1 MNTDKIIQE
10 LYQLLEKPPEDVAAK
25 SRLLS
30 LTRSI
35 TNNEIQSDKDCKC
48 FIDELIAIRDFTID
62 QVIATNLH
70 FMIMTLS
77 SKGITA

>member
-1 MNTDKIIQE
+1 MNTEKIIHE
-10 LYQLLEKPPEDVAAK
+10 LYQLIKKPPEDVAAK

-30 LTRSI
+30 LTHSI
-35 TNNEIQSDKDCKC
+35 TKNDIRSDKGCKC
-48 FIDELIAIRDFTID
+48 IIDELIAIRDFTID

>member
-1 MNTDKIIQE
+1 MNTDEIIHE

-25 SRLLS
+25 SRLIS
-30 LTRSI
+30 LTHSI
-35 TNNEIQSDKDCKC
+35 TKNEIQSDKGCKC

-70 FMIMTLS
+70 FMIMALS

>member
-1 MNTDKIIQE
+1 MNTDEIIHE
-10 LYQLLEKPPEDVAAK
+10 LYQLLEKSPEDVAAK
-25 SRLLS
+25 SRLIP
-30 LTRSI
+30 LTNSVQK
-35 TNNEIQSDKDCKC
+35 NEIQNDRGCKC

-62 QVIATNLH
+62 KVIATNLH